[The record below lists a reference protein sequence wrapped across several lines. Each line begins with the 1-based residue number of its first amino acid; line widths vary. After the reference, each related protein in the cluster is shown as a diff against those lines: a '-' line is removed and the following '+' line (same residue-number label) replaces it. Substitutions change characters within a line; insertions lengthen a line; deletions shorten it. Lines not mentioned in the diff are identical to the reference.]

1 MYLSPSLLP
10 DLPALLVIAEEC
22 HFGRAAQRLNV
33 SQPRVSQIVRRVE
46 DIVGYAIFVR
56 RPQVRLTQ
64 AGELLTKAARHALC
78 ELDSGLLRAQDAA
91 AGRAGTVRLGYAPV
105 AMLTR
110 LAGLLKSFRERHPL
124 VALQLRQDYSAD
136 LWDGLQSGAYD
147 VIVGRETRVLDGI
160 RNHLFLRDSL
170 VAALPEGDPAASNA
184 AVSVA
189 SLRNRAFVTI
199 EEAVSPQW
207 QYAFTSMCQLAGFEP
222 NVTQRSNDW
231 AATLALV
238 ASGMGISVVS
248 STLAQL
254 RFPGIEF
261 VPLVEAVDVGSFW
274 IACREEPADPAVDLL
289 RSELV
294 DGASC

>member
-1 MYLSPSLLP
+1 MYFSPSLLP

-22 HFGRAAQRLNV
+22 HFGRAAERLNV

-46 DIVGYAIFVR
+46 DIVGFAIFVR

-64 AGELLTKAARHALC
+64 AGELLTNAARHVLG
-78 ELDSGLLRAQDAA
+78 ELDAAFSRAQDAA
-91 AGRAGTVRLGYAPV
+91 AGRGGTVRLGYAPV

-110 LAGLLKSFRERHPL
+110 LPGLLKSFRERHPL
-124 VALQLRQDYSAD
+124 VTLHLHQAYSST
-136 LWDGLQSGAYD
+136 LWDGLESGAYD
-147 VIVGRETRVLDGI
+147 VIVSRETRVLSGV

-170 VAALPEGDPAASNA
+170 VVVLPEGDPEAGKT

-199 EEAVSPQW
+199 EEVVSPQW
-207 QYAFTSMCQLAGFEP
+207 HQTVTSLCRSAGFEP
-222 NVTQRSNDW
+222 RVAQRANDW

-238 ASGMGISVVS
+238 ASGMGISIVS

-254 RFPGIEF
+254 RFPGIAF
-261 VPLVEAVDVGSFW
+261 VPVAETLDVGAFW
-274 IACREEPADPAVDLL
+274 IACREDPTDPAVNLL
-289 RSELV
+289 RSELI
-294 DGASC
+294 DEGA

>member
-1 MYLSPSLLP
+1 MLLP

-64 AGELLTKAARHALC
+64 AGELLTKAARHALR
-78 ELDSGLLRAQDAA
+78 ELDSALSRAQDAA
-91 AGRAGTVRLGYAPV
+91 IGRAGTVRLGYAPV

-110 LAGLLKSFRERHPL
+110 LANLLKSFRERHPL
-124 VALQLRQDYSAD
+124 VALQLHQAYSAD

-147 VIVGRETRVLDGI
+147 VIVSRETRVLGGV

-170 VAALPEGDPAASNA
+170 VVVVPEGDPAASNA

-207 QYAFTSMCQLAGFEP
+207 HHTFTSMCQHAGFEP
-222 NVTQRSNDW
+222 NVIQRANDW

-274 IACREEPADPAVDLL
+274 IACREEPTDPAVNLL
-289 RSELV
+289 RSELI
-294 DGASC
+294 DEASC